1 MFTNEEL
8 DIIFKVFEDLKTED
22 KDIDFLK
29 KKMEIINEQRKIGDS
44 ANKMITELQDK
55 LRDLEKSKEDS
66 KESE

>member
-29 KKMEIINEQRKIGDS
+29 KKMKIINEQRKIGDS

-55 LRDLEKSKEDS
+55 LRDLEKVKQDS

>member
-8 DIIFKVFEDLKTED
+8 DIIFKVFENLETED
-22 KDIDFLK
+22 KDVEFLK
-29 KKMEIINEQRKIGDS
+29 KKMEIINEQRNIGDS

-55 LRDLEKSKEDS
+55 LRDLEKSKENS

>member
-8 DIIFKVFEDLKTED
+8 DIIFKVFQDLETED
-22 KDIDFLK
+22 KATDFLK

-55 LRDLEKSKEDS
+55 LRELEKSNSEEKEV
-66 KESE
+66 

>member
-8 DIIFKVFEDLKTED
+8 DIIFKVFENLKTED
-22 KDIDFLK
+22 KDVEFLK
-29 KKMEIINEQRKIGDS
+29 KKMAIINEQRNIGDS

-55 LRDLEKSKEDS
+55 LRDLEKVKNDS